1 MISGIQIRAGRALLG
16 WDQARLAEAAAVSVI
31 TVKRLEAAGEELH
44 AHFATI
50 IKVKS
55 AFERA
60 GVLFLGEESGLGYGV
75 RLRDLTHR
83 RGGAPSDK
91 SPKGS
96 GKRA

>member
-1 MISGIQIRAGRALLG
+1 MISGVQIRAGRALLG
-16 WDQARLAEAAAVSVI
+16 WDQARLAEAASVSVI

-44 AHFATI
+44 AQFATV

-75 RLRDLTHR
+75 RLRDLTR
-83 RGGAPSDK
+83 RRRGAPSDK
-91 SPKGS
+91 PRKGS
-96 GKRA
+96 SKPT